1 MVDGDGVHQ
10 IFTLVPLIRRDA
22 VNECAWIYLTAM
34 SC

>member
-22 VNECAWIYLTAM
+22 VNECA
-34 SC
+34 